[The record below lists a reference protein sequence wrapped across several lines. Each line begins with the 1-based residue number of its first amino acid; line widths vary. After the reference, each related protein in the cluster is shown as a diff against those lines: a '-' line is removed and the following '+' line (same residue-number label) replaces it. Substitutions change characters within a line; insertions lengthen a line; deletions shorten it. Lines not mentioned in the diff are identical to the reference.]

1 MGTKLFIGNLS
12 FRSSEET
19 LRDWVSQIGEVVSVR
34 IITDRETGR
43 SRGFGFVEYT
53 NEADAQK
60 AIETLNEQELDG
72 RNVIVREA
80 SEEKPRTGGF
90 GAGNRSGGYQGGN
103 RSGGFSGGNRSGGG
117 FSRNDGGNRSSGF
130 GGGNSNRSG
139 GRGDSNRGGGRGF
152 NRGQR
157 EDNNSFDG
165 DLF

>member
-12 FRSSEET
+12 FRTSEET
-19 LRDWVSQIGEVVSVR
+19 LREWVAQIGEVVSVR

-53 NEADAQK
+53 NEADANK

-90 GAGNRSGGYQGGN
+90 GGGSRPAGGGYQGGSRSGGSSFGGSSRPAGGGYQGGN
-103 RSGGFSGGNRSGGG
+103 RSGGSSFGGGRSGGSDRGGRSGG
-117 FSRNDGGNRSSGF
+117 FSRGGDRGS
-130 GGGNSNRSG
+130 NSY
-139 GRGDSNRGGGRGF
+139 DSN
-152 NRGQR
+152 
-157 EDNNSFDG
+157 DSF
-165 DLF
+165 

>member
-12 FRSSEET
+12 FRTSEET
-19 LRDWVSQIGEVVSVR
+19 LREWVSQIGEVVSVR

-60 AIETLNEQELDG
+60 AIETLHEQELDG
-72 RNVIVREA
+72 RNIIVREA

-90 GAGNRSGGYQGGN
+90 GGGNRSGGYQGGN
-103 RSGGFSGGNRSGGG
+103 RGGNSRGGFSGGNRSGG
-117 FSRNDGGNRSSGF
+117 FSRNDGADRSSGF
-130 GGGNSNRSG
+130 GGGR
-139 GRGDSNRGGGRGF
+139 GRDNNRGGGRGF
-152 NRGQR
+152 NRGRR
-157 EDNNSFDG
+157 EDSNSFDA